1 VAVTEFRSTGHVTAV
16 ITNDGHQ
23 ILADVV
29 IVEVGARPNTEL
41 AERAGL
47 TVNNGVLVDTA
58 VPLADT
64 TKN

>member
-1 VAVTEFRSTGHVTAV
+1 VTEFRSTGHVTAV

>member
-1 VAVTEFRSTGHVTAV
+1 MV
-16 ITNDGHQ
+16 TNDGHQ